1 MGTLWTHV
9 VPVWVLTALGVIWVG
24 LAVGDDNRVE
34 SLVAVLAASVLA
46 TFVLQIVAFQRG
58 GLVKRLTL
66 AVTGST
72 VITLSTSAV
81 FALSAVVN

>member
-24 LAVGDDNRVE
+24 LAVGDDNGVE

-81 FALSAVVN
+81 FALSTVVN

>member
-9 VPVWVLTALGVIWVG
+9 VPIWVLTALGVVWVG
-24 LAVGDDNRVE
+24 FAVGDTDRVE

-58 GLVKRLTL
+58 GLVNRLTL

-72 VITLSTSAV
+72 AITLSTSAV
-81 FALSAVVN
+81 FAVFAVVN

>member
-9 VPVWVLTALGVIWVG
+9 VPVWALTALGVIWVG

-46 TFVLQIVAFQRG
+46 TFVVQIVAFQRG

>member
-1 MGTLWTHV
+1 
-9 VPVWVLTALGVIWVG
+9 
-24 LAVGDDNRVE
+24 
-34 SLVAVLAASVLA
+34 
-46 TFVLQIVAFQRG
+46 LQIVAFQRG

-81 FALSAVVN
+81 FAVFAVVN

>member
-1 MGTLWTHV
+1 MGRLWTHI

-24 LAVGDDNRVE
+24 LAASEETRVS

-46 TFVLQIVAFQRG
+46 SFVLQIVAFRSG

-72 VITLSTSAV
+72 VITLSASAL
-81 FALSAVVN
+81 FAVLTVVD

>member
-66 AVTGST
+66 AVTGSS

-81 FALSAVVN
+81 FALSAVVD

>member
-81 FALSAVVN
+81 FALSTVVN